1 MNKIEFEIRDDV
13 IVRYAPILG
22 RPNLV
27 KEEIV
32 MDKQTFIEAYK
43 KWILEEDK

>member
-1 MNKIEFEIRDDV
+1 MDKLKFEIRDDV
-13 IVRYAPILG
+13 IVRYTPILG
-22 RPNLV
+22 SPNIFQYD
-27 KEEIV
+27 IV